1 MSTSQLRNQPKNI
14 GLKFFFPLTYTYARY
29 ALLHQNKKNNPVEN
43 RSNFLR
49 SERLQF
55 FAYFISC
62 TDAQRSSQ
70 IHLRCLWDEITES
83 WRIMVSFML
92 SLSCKDTIV
101 IIKRKL
107 SRTNTIHG
115 HSYEMDIR
123 MDIRMK
129 LFSSLCK
136 SYQYECQYEW
146 NRKKRWIIRRK
157 YFNLKM
163 S

>member
-1 MSTSQLRNQPKNI
+1 LVWN
-14 GLKFFFPLTYTYARY
+14 FFSHWHIPMLDMPCFIKI
-29 ALLHQNKKNNPVEN
+29 KKNNPVEN

-115 HSYEMDIR
+115 HSYVKI
-123 MDIRMK
+123 
-129 LFSSLCK
+129 SG
-136 SYQYECQYEW
+136 
-146 NRKKRWIIRRK
+146 RK
-157 YFNLKM
+157 YPLIIPSVTPLLQSSSKSLFNTIHSAKQ
-163 S
+163 

>member
-1 MSTSQLRNQPKNI
+1 MFDMPCFIKI
-14 GLKFFFPLTYTYARY
+14 
-29 ALLHQNKKNNPVEN
+29 KKINPVEN

-107 SRTNTIHG
+107 SRTKLF
-115 HSYEMDIR
+115 

-129 LFSSLCK
+129 WTFVWTFVWNYLAHYVK
-136 SYQYECQYEW
+136 VINMNVNMNGIERKDESYKE
-146 NRKKRWIIRRK
+146 NILI
-157 YFNLKM
+157 
-163 S
+163 